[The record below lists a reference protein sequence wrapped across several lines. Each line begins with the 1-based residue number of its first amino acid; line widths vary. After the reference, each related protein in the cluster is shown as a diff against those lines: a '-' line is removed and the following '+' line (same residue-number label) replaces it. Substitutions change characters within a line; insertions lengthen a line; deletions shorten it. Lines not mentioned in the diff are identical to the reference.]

1 MATNPNTAPRHIQ
14 VHSSVQIS
22 PHMQRIYFRS
32 GDFSDF
38 PLDEAG
44 AHIKLFFPEQRSALP
59 LLPYRNELGKIVW
72 PAGKRPVTRTYTIR
86 DFIAE
91 QQLLVIDFV
100 RHADFGTA
108 ANWAVHAQKGDVIGL
123 AGPGGPA
130 RFNPEAGYF
139 IFIGDLSALPMI
151 AASLQ
156 QLKDD
161 AQGEAWI
168 EIEQASDQ
176 QDLKAPQGVQIH
188 WISADQAFEAAAAGS
203 FKNQDWSQNSISVTL
218 AGENTRVVALRKIL
232 RQQYKISKA
241 NLYAVPYWKRGHSE
255 ESYHDE
261 RHSVMDDEG

>member
-1 MATNPNTAPRHIQ
+1 MSLTLRPAQTGYKLPGQSFLFIIWNNNSRLKNGYQP
-14 VHSSVQIS
+14 
-22 PHMQRIYFRS
+22 S

-44 AHIKLFFPEQRSALP
+44 AHIKLFFPEQQSAMP

-91 QQLLVIDFV
+91 QQLLVVDFV

-139 IFIGDLSALPMI
+139 IFIGDI
-151 AASLQ
+151 RAA
-156 QLKDD
+156 DD
-161 AQGEAWI
+161 RC
-168 EIEQASDQ
+168 
-176 QDLKAPQGVQIH
+176 L
-188 WISADQAFEAAAAGS
+188 AAAA
-203 FKNQDWSQNSISVTL
+203 
-218 AGENTRVVALRKIL
+218 
-232 RQQYKISKA
+232 
-241 NLYAVPYWKRGHSE
+241 
-255 ESYHDE
+255 E
-261 RHSVMDDEG
+261 R